1 MALQIG
7 TLCPNDS
14 DMTISDSKLTSHR
27 SVIELWDSRKAMAD
41 DVGAG
46 NWAVI
51 KWWRRGIIPPAWHPA
66 VASTEKAKAAGVT
79 LDVLARLTAREAE
92 EARA

>member
-1 MALQIG
+1 MVD
-7 TLCPNDS
+7 TDS
-14 DMTISDSKLTSHR
+14 LTSFR
-27 SVIELWDSRKAMAD
+27 SVIELWPSREAMSE

-51 KWWRRGIIPPAWHPA
+51 KWWRRDSIPSKWWPA
-66 VASTEKAKAAGVT
+66 VLSTAKAAEAGVT
-79 LDVLARLTAREAE
+79 LDVLARLTARE